1 MNDNNQRDQVDQ
13 DALFNKLYNEDVT
26 QEQLN
31 ALSDPA
37 QSAAPEEKEEVVA
50 GKDTTVPAE
59 EPNTP
64 EVAATDTPPSTSP
77 DPNEWLAKQPEDVR
91 KMLEQLAQQ
100 NQYLQTKW
108 QETVSKNRKLNNDIT
123 ALQKKVTQPLSTDTR
138 TTEEVDEDWKKLEE
152 ADPELARILKKRE
165 EKLAAKFNR
174 EVEEKANEVVKPIYD
189 ERQEQYL
196 AYQQN
201 ILTET
206 VPNWREVINDPY
218 FKAWKDNASEG
229 VKTLYGSSDARDS
242 ITVLK
247 LYAED
252 MQQYYFGQATQAPQQ
267 APVTQA
273 HAAPSEVAKVVQQR
287 QDKLAK
293 SAPIPAAPAGL
304 ARTAQLSKEQ
314 MFEKLYDNPDLIR
327 EFLAK
332 ERS

>member
-1 MNDNNQRDQVDQ
+1 MNSETHSGQVDQ
-13 DALFNKLYNEDVT
+13 EELFNKLYNEDVT
-26 QEQLN
+26 QDQLN
-31 ALSDPA
+31 ALSAPDA
-37 QSAAPEEKEEVVA
+37 TSAAPKQEDEVVA
-50 GKDTTVPAE
+50 EKETTAPAE

-64 EVAATDTPPSTSP
+64 EAAADAPPSQSP

-100 NQYLQTKW
+100 NQYLQQKW
-108 QETVSKNRKLNNDIT
+108 QETVSKNRRLNNDIA
-123 ALQKKVTQPLSTDTR
+123 ALQKKVTQPQSTDTR
-138 TTEEVDEDWKKLEE
+138 TAEEVDEDWKKLEE

-174 EVEEKANEVVKPIYD
+174 EVEEKANEVVRPIYD

-196 AYQQN
+196 AYQQE
-201 ILTET
+201 ILTNT

-218 FKAWKDNASEG
+218 FKAWKENASEG
-229 VKTLYGSSDARDS
+229 VKALYGSSDARDS

-252 MQQYYFGQATQAPQQ
+252 MQRHFGQAPPQQQQQVQAP
-267 APVTQA
+267 TGT
-273 HAAPSEVAKVVQQR
+273 SEVAKVVQQR
-287 QDKLAK
+287 HDKLAK

-304 ARTAQLSKEQ
+304 ARTATLTREQ
-314 MFEKLYDNPDLIR
+314 MYEKLYENPDLIR